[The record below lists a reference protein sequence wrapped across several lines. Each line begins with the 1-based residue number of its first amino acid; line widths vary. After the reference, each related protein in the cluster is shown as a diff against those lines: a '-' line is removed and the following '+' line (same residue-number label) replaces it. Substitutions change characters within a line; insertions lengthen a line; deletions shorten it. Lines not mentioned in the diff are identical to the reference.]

1 MKYSLRNPCS
11 WLISLSVVGTF
22 LIIALEARAQPVFER
37 ELSLD
42 GLILN
47 ADVVVVGKVI
57 EFAEGEE
64 LHELTIAIEE
74 TLRGEHRERRT
85 VHLNHKL
92 WRLGVGGV
100 AVSDIIKWKDDSRRL
115 MVALENEPLV
125 VCGLIDLA
133 DAKLRVFRGDL
144 TTLHKPEDVLKGAR
158 EIIRRAPGVKRV
170 DTFSLKLPVEGGK
183 FDWAG
188 TTFVDVPVDERL
200 EKRALEYLGSKFGQQ
215 REEGARAM
223 RSFKLEENVARLK
236 LLLSDPEWSI
246 KQRAADNRGIEV
258 REYFVREAAY
268 KTLQYW
274 GVNVDKPILRE
285 EIRRP

>member
-1 MKYSLRNPCS
+1 
-11 WLISLSVVGTF
+11 LISLSVVGTF
-22 LIIALEARAQPVFER
+22 LVITPEARAQPVFER

-42 GLILN
+42 GMILN

-57 EFAEGEE
+57 EFAEGKE
-64 LHELTIAIEE
+64 LQELTIAVEE

-85 VHLNHKL
+85 VYLNHKL

-100 AVSDIIKWKDDSRRL
+100 AVSDIMKWKDESRRL
-115 MVALENEPLV
+115 LVALENEPLI
-125 VCGLIDLA
+125 VCGLIDLS

-144 TTLHKPEDVLKGAR
+144 MTVHKPEDVLKGAQ
-158 EIIRRAPGVKRV
+158 EIVRRAPGVKRV
-170 DTFSLKLPVEGGK
+170 DTFSLKLPTKEGK
-183 FDWAG
+183 FDVTD

-223 RSFKLEENVARLK
+223 CSFKSDKNVAQLK

-285 EIRRP
+285 EVRRP